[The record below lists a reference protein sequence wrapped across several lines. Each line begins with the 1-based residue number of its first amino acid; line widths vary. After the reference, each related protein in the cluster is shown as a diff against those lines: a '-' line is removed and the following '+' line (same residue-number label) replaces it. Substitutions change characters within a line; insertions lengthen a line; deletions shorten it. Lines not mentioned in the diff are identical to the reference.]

1 MPISRAFET
10 DIPARLD
17 RLPWSKFHWLILA
30 ALGVTWIL
38 DGLEVT
44 IVGSLSGALESAEGL
59 GLSPTQIGL
68 AASLYIAGA
77 VTGALVFGEL
87 ADRYGRR
94 RLFLVTVG
102 LYLAATIATGLSW
115 NFTSFVI
122 FRMLTGAG
130 IGGEYSAI
138 NSAIQ
143 EFTPAR
149 LRGRIDLLVN
159 GSYWIGAGLGAAG
172 SLLVLDPELVPQE
185 WGWRLAFILGGI
197 LAGTVMFLRRFVPE
211 SPRWLLIHGHVEEA
225 ERVMRGIE
233 KHISPLRPSHRIGA
247 TFARWRYSPAPA
259 SVLRTRGGERG
270 DQPRE
275 RPQPRLT
282 EAKMESIRLLPR
294 DGVRLSDLTRS
305 LFTHYPSRAFLGL
318 TLMAT
323 QAFCYNA
330 IFFTYALVLTGF
342 YGIAPGRIGWFM
354 LPFAAGNFLGPLLL
368 GPLFDGIGRKP
379 MIALSYGVSGLL
391 MALTGYLFAQGFL
404 DARWQTALWT
414 LNFFFASAGASA
426 AYLTVGESFPLEV
439 RARAIALFYAFGTAL
454 GGIAGPLLFGA
465 LIESGARASIAWGY
479 GLGAGL
485 MLLGALVEARIGIA
499 AEGRSLEDV
508 AAPLS
513 KL

>member
-1 MPISRAFET
+1 MPISRVFET

-44 IVGSLSGALESAEGL
+44 IVGSLSGVLESAEGL
-59 GLSPTQIGL
+59 GLSPTEIGL

-102 LYLAATIATGLSW
+102 LYLVATIATGLSW

-211 SPRWLLIHGHVEEA
+211 SPRWLLIHGRVEEA
-225 ERVMRGIE
+225 EAVMTEIE
-233 KHISPLRPSHRIGA
+233 RHVPSIPPPSPRRAES
-247 TFARWRYSPAPA
+247 
-259 SVLRTRGGERG
+259 
-270 DQPRE
+270 
-275 RPQPRLT
+275 
-282 EAKMESIRLLPR
+282 EANIIRLLPR
-294 DGVRLSDLTRS
+294 EGVHLSDLTRS

-342 YGIAPGRIGWFM
+342 YGIAPGQIGWFM

-368 GPLFDGIGRKP
+368 GPLFDGIGRKT

-391 MALTGYLFAQGFL
+391 MALTGYLFAQGVL

-465 LIESGARASIAWGY
+465 LIESGERASIAWGY

>member
-1 MPISRAFET
+1 MPIQQAFET

-17 RLPWSKFHWLILA
+17 RLPWSKFHWLILT

-44 IVGSLSGALESAEGL
+44 IVGSLSGALEGAD
-59 GLSPTQIGL
+59 GLSLSATQIGL
-68 AASLYIAGA
+68 AASLYIVGA
-77 VTGALVFGEL
+77 VTGALIFGQL

-94 RLFLVTVG
+94 KLFLVTVG

-115 NFTSFVI
+115 NFASFAVCRI
-122 FRMLTGAG
+122 LTGAG

-149 LRGRIDLLVN
+149 LRGRVDLLVN
-159 GSYWIGAGLGAAG
+159 GSYWIGAALGAVG
-172 SLLVLDPELVPQE
+172 SLVVLDPALVPQQ

-197 LAGTVMFLRRFVPE
+197 LAGAVMFLRRYVPE
-211 SPRWLLIHGHVEEA
+211 SPRWLLIHGRSAEA
-225 ERVMRGIE
+225 EAVMRDIE
-233 KHISPLRPSHRIGA
+233 KHVVGRGHGKE
-247 TFARWRYSPAPA
+247 TF
-259 SVLRTRGGERG
+259 TR
-270 DQPRE
+270 
-275 RPQPRLT
+275 
-282 EAKMESIRLLPR
+282 IRLQPR

-305 LFTHYPSRAFLGL
+305 LFRDYPSRSFLGL

-330 IFFTYALVLTGF
+330 IFFTYALVLTNF
-342 YGIAPGRIGWFM
+342 YGIASNQIGWFM

-368 GPLFDGIGRKP
+368 GPLFDNVGRKT

-391 MALTGYLFAQGFL
+391 MALTGLLFAQGYL
-404 DARWQTALWT
+404 DAQWQTALWT

-439 RARAIALFYAFGTAL
+439 RARAIAIFYAFGTAL
-454 GGIAGPLLFGA
+454 GGIIGPVLFGA
-465 LIESGARASIAWGY
+465 LIESGARVSIAWGY